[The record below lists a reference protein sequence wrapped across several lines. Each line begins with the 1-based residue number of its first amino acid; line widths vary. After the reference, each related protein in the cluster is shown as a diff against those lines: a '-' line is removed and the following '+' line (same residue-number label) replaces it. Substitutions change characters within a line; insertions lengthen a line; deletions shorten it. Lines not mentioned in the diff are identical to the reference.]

1 MAMTSTEK
9 EPKKERKRRERKKC
23 DYVVHK
29 VQFKY

>member
-1 MAMTSTEK
+1 MAIASTEN
-9 EPKKERKRRERKKC
+9 EPKKERERRERKKY